1 MILRQSI
8 PKSPRLA
15 LGVAG
20 LRSPYSRQSIPKSP
34 RLALGV
40 AGLRSPYSSP
50 LFPFYIPG

>member
-1 MILRQSI
+1 MIL
-8 PKSPRLA
+8 
-15 LGVAG
+15 
-20 LRSPYSRQSIPKSP
+20 RQSIPKSP